1 MSTPTS
7 FATLFDHQQFAQYP
21 SEFTAETFSVL
32 RTLLS
37 YLLEMLVEI
46 GQDQTELHMND
57 NQQRLVQYLSVLI
70 HFTRYTPEKLLLTEH
85 DYLHALCSLV
95 SHAKLMEDHT
105 SNNGNKL
112 LIFIL
117 LQQLAQEKT
126 FLANL
131 LNHEHEFK
139 QQLPMC
145 LIIVDHE
152 DQELI
157 SYNRLFLFIYYNI
170 LKQLCLYSW
179 PYCKHLANHKNMS
192 WALKNVLPYVQ
203 LYHDACEQLLSI
215 CKAVFHRP
223 DELGDAD
230 DEQAVNEFKKELFST
245 IYRFSDLRSA
255 WTVILDLTRDI
266 CDLHASHEDRLLILH
281 RRGLPVLTSIFF
293 TVYALYHDQTHV
305 HTVQDDLIYLLS
317 LIANLLDTADT
328 QLKKQPTVVGGA
340 ATTTTASATP
350 AITSVRNIVGNQWK
364 EKLELVGKLLLLL
377 NSYNSSEIRQRAVDL
392 LKKIIVQ
399 LTIQDLT
406 TVASHVKSIQ
416 EQVAGQ
422 SHSQLGPCKTMIVEG
437 GLKLIAFFSFPDFP
451 RRKQSSSNAQQQQ
464 GNSIKSNGF
473 ISESSSFRSS

>member
-1 MSTPTS
+1 MSNTTS
-7 FATLFDHQQFAQYP
+7 FTTLFDHQQFAQYP
-21 SEFTAETFSVL
+21 AEFTPETFNFL

-37 YLLEMLVEI
+37 YLLELLVEI
-46 GQDQTELHMND
+46 GHDQTELHMND

-85 DYLHALCSLV
+85 EHLHALCSLI

-117 LQQLAQEKT
+117 LQQLTQEKT

-157 SYNRLFLFIYYNI
+157 LYNRLFLFIYYNI
-170 LKQLCLYSW
+170 LKQLCQYSW
-179 PYCKHLANHKNMS
+179 PYCKHLAPHKNMS
-192 WALKNVLPYVQ
+192 WALKNVLPYVS
-203 LYHDACEQLLSI
+203 LYPDACEQLLSI
-215 CKAVFHRP
+215 CKAAIHHE
-223 DELGDAD
+223 DDAFEEND
-230 DEQAVNEFKKELFST
+230 NHVMDEFKRELLT
-245 IYRFSDLRSA
+245 IIYRFNDLRTS
-255 WTVILDLTRDI
+255 WTIILDLTRDI
-266 CDLHASHEDRLLILH
+266 CDLHASHEDRLQILH
-281 RRGLPVLTSIFF
+281 RRGLPVLTNIFF
-293 TVYALYHDQTHV
+293 TVYTLYHDQTHV

-317 LIANLLDTADT
+317 LIANLLETADT
-328 QLKKQPTVVGGA
+328 QLKKQPTAVGA
-340 ATTTTASATP
+340 ATTTTSAVTP
-350 AITSVRNIVGNQWK
+350 AITTVRNIVGNQWK

-377 NSYNSSEIRQRAVDL
+377 NSCNSSEIRQRSVDL

-406 TVASHVKSIQ
+406 TVASHVKSIH
-416 EQVAGQ
+416 EQAAGQ
-422 SHSQLGPCKTMIVEG
+422 SHSPLGPCKTTDRTDRLNRFV
-437 GLKLIAFFSFPDFP
+437 FS
-451 RRKQSSSNAQQQQ
+451 S
-464 GNSIKSNGF
+464 
-473 ISESSSFRSS
+473 